1 MEHREIDFIARRYR
15 HGRFAVEPAL
25 RRIVPASGRW
35 STRMRVAATVAV
47 VVVMSAAAALII
59 NNNYSISSDPVTG
72 EVEQTAPAQTPETI
86 VRVIDFEETPLP
98 VVIDKIKE
106 VYGVEITGIPKN
118 AADYTLSLHYEGSAV
133 DLITTINDILD
144 TEMEVKK

>member
-15 HGRFAVEPAL
+15 SGRFAVEPAL
-25 RRIVPASGRW
+25 RRIIPASGRW

-59 NNNYSISSDPVTG
+59 HSNYTIGSGAAT
-72 EVEQTAPAQTPETI
+72 ETVEPTAPAPSPETI
-86 VRVIDFEETPLP
+86 VKVIDFEETPLP

-106 VYGVEITGIPKN
+106 VYGVEITGVPEN
-118 AADYTLSLHYEGSAV
+118 ADDYTLSLRYEGNAV
-133 DLITTINDILD
+133 DLIATINDILE

>member
-1 MEHREIDFIARRYR
+1 
-15 HGRFAVEPAL
+15 
-25 RRIVPASGRW
+25 
-35 STRMRVAATVAV
+35 MRVAATVAV

-59 NNNYSISSDPVTG
+59 HNNYSVGSEQGTG
-72 EVEQTAPAQTPETI
+72 TVEPTLPAQTPETI

-106 VYGVEITGIPKN
+106 VYGVEITGVPDN
-118 AADYTLSLHYEGSAV
+118 AADYTLSLRYEGSAV
-133 DLITTINDILD
+133 DLIATINDILD